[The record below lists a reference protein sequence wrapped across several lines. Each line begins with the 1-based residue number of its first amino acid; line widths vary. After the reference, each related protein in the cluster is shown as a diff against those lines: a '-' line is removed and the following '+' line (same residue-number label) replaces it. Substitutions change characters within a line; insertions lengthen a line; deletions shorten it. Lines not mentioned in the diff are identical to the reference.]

1 MWSGPMDGPIS
12 GIFLGIANAI
22 YAALPPPLNFV
33 AYLPFGSAAL
43 IGAAGS

>member
-12 GIFLGIANAI
+12 GIFYGIANAL
-22 YAALPPPLNFV
+22 YAWLPEPLNLV
-33 AYLPFGSAAL
+33 AYLPFGSSAL

>member
-12 GIFLGIANAI
+12 GLFLAAANFI
-22 YAALPPPLNFV
+22 YGLFPEPLNLV

-43 IGAAGS
+43 IGGLGS